1 MLYAGRLDHTGALQ
15 APTLQL
21 FNTDFSS
28 FALDNLLL
36 GKLLEKTLL
45 PDTEN
50 KPLTGFSC
58 VPYTSKAN

>member
-1 MLYAGRLDHTGALQ
+1 MPYAGTLDHTAL
-15 APTLQL
+15 PQL

-36 GKLLEKTLL
+36 RKLLEKTLL